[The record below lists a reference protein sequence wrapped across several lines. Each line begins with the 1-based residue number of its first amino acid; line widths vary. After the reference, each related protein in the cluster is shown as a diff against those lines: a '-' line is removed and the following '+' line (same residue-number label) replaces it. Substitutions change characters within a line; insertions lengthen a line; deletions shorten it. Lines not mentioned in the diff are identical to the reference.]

1 MNGVLDNSSTLRL
14 NQMKKISIKQLP
26 FDIFKEILN
35 DQGISQEEK
44 TILIKERGD
53 KRFKEAK

>member
-1 MNGVLDNSSTLRL
+1 
-14 NQMKKISIKQLP
+14 MKTISIKKLP
-26 FDIFKEILN
+26 FDIFQEMLN

-53 KRFKEAK
+53 KRFKEVK

>member
-1 MNGVLDNSSTLRL
+1 
-14 NQMKKISIKQLP
+14 MKTISIKELP
-26 FDIFKEILN
+26 FDIFQEMLN

>member
-1 MNGVLDNSSTLRL
+1 MNGVMDNSSTWRL

-26 FDIFKEILN
+26 FDIFQEMLKDE
-35 DQGISQEEK
+35 GISQQEK

-53 KRFKEAK
+53 KRFKDAK